1 MITKIAKFVIRKGK
15 PKIKGFSP
23 KYLGIKKLPAQKTP
37 RRSSKWLDEDAN
49 LRARAKFDSV
59 FDSSED
65 NVFQGVKILSTKH
78 AAAQTLASRTAG
90 KKWSFSLNKAIK
102 KERSTIAS
110 FAKSNKGRVS
120 KSGIKKAKI
129 KGFVKT
135 LNKHDLEFDRIRSK
149 TEQLFTGSTGSNPFK
164 NYTKVAKV
172 SLRDG
177 TKLRQ
182 EGQRIINHNKRIKRE
197 WGF

>member
-1 MITKIAKFVIRKGK
+1 MIKKFTSVLNKFSKSKKFKG
-15 PKIKGFSP
+15 IQ
-23 KYLGIKKLPAQKTP
+23 KLPAQKTP
-37 RRSSKWLDEDAN
+37 RKSSKWLSEDAD
-49 LRARAKFDSV
+49 LRARAKFDSI

-65 NVFQGVKILSTKH
+65 NVFQGVKILATKH
-78 AAAQTLASRTAG
+78 AAAQSLASRTAG
-90 KKWSFSLNKAIK
+90 KKWNFSLNKAIK
-102 KERSTIAS
+102 KQRSSIAS
-110 FAKSNKGRVS
+110 FAKSNKGKIS

-135 LNKHDLEFDRIRSK
+135 LNKHDMEFDRIRSK

-164 NYTKVAKV
+164 NYTKVAKR

-182 EGQRIINHNKRIKRE
+182 EGQRIIDYNKRIKRD

>member
-1 MITKIAKFVIRKGK
+1 MKKFIAKKIITGVSKKFKG
-15 PKIKGFSP
+15 IQ
-23 KYLGIKKLPAQKTP
+23 KLPAQKTP
-37 RRSSKWLDEDAN
+37 SKSPKWLSQDAD
-49 LRARAKFDSV
+49 LRARAKFDSI

-65 NVFQGVKILSTKH
+65 NVFQGVKILATKH
-78 AAAQTLASRTAG
+78 AAAQTLASKTAG

-102 KERSTIAS
+102 KQRSSIAS
-110 FAKSNKGRVS
+110 FAKSNKGKIS
-120 KSGIKKAKI
+120 KSGIEKAKI

-164 NYTKVAKV
+164 NYSKVTKRP
-172 SLRDG
+172 LRDG
-177 TKLRQ
+177 TKLRR
-182 EGQRIINHNKRIKRE
+182 EGQRIIDYNKRIKRD